1 MEYFTSNHWFKRI
14 ELLIKICHYVLKL
27 IVQNMKRQDKSGSR
41 SGSGAKNTR
50 NGKQAKKPKVE
61 TESRNIKDMFSKAA
75 KRKR

>member
-1 MEYFTSNHWFKRI
+1 
-14 ELLIKICHYVLKL
+14 
-27 IVQNMKRQDKSGSR
+27 MKRQDKSWSD
-41 SGSGAKNTR
+41 AKNTR